1 VTLFLQV
8 GHLACLLIA
17 SDMQAL
23 QKMCPHFVDISSTNG
38 HKQIGQLKVGSFGG
52 RVCTFS
58 LWQKSKTVSIRVS
71 KFINRNM
78 YALHAYAGTSAHAK
92 KKTERPSIII
102 PILFFYI
109 STVTLKSKQNHNL
122 INYSNIILLY
132 LQCNSKIKTKLQIL
146 KGIQGPEYL
155 E

>member
-17 SDMQAL
+17 SAMQVL

-92 KKTERPSIII
+92 KKNRE
-102 PILFFYI
+102 
-109 STVTLKSKQNHNL
+109 TLDH
-122 INYSNIILLY
+122 YSNIILLY
-132 LQCNSKIKTKLQIL
+132 LHCNSKIKTKSQLDQLFQYYSFISPL
-146 KGIQGPEYL
+146 
-155 E
+155 

>member
-78 YALHAYAGTSAHAK
+78 YALHAHAGTSAHAK
-92 KKTERPSIII
+92 KKNRE
-102 PILFFYI
+102 
-109 STVTLKSKQNHNL
+109 TLDR
-122 INYSNIILLY
+122 YSNIILLY
-132 LQCNSKIKTKLQIL
+132 PHCNSKIKTKLQIL